1 MISNLC
7 EHFNYIKTDNMLAF
21 SVTHCAENTGII
33 LTSKRLT
40 LKMDFFRL
48 NYFVTIGNFQPKIK
62 WKYFKRKK
70 TLLELPVK

>member
-21 SVTHCAENTGII
+21 SVIHCAENTGII

>member
-1 MISNLC
+1 
-7 EHFNYIKTDNMLAF
+7 MLAF

-33 LTSKRLT
+33 LTTRLT
-40 LKMDFFRL
+40 LKMELFRV
-48 NYFVTIGNFQPKIK
+48 NYSLTIGNFQSKLK